1 MIDLKQ
7 LDKMFQRQPGSSLLG
22 LAFDGSRLEGALV
35 RRTNG
40 SVEIKKTFAASLS
53 LDPLTAEIELAGR
66 EIRNQ
71 LDAEQIRER
80 WCAVCLPLNW
90 ALTLT
95 VKLPEIPEE
104 DVADFLQLEAER
116 GLPYSPDELMLAHSR
131 FIGANGEKFATLVG
145 IPREHVTRLEAVL

>member
-7 LDKMFQRQPGSSLLG
+7 LDKLFQRQPGNSLVG
-22 LAFDGSRLEGALV
+22 LAFDGSRLDGVHV

-40 SVEIKKTFAASLS
+40 SVEIKKAFSATLS
-53 LDPLTAEIELAGR
+53 LDPLTAEVALAGR
-66 EIRNQ
+66 EIRKQ

-95 VKLPEIPEE
+95 VKLPELDEA
-104 DVADFLQLEAER
+104 DVVDFLQIEAE
-116 GLPYSPDELMLAHSR
+116 
-131 FIGANGEKFATLVG
+131 
-145 IPREHVTRLEAVL
+145 